1 MKQSSILFFCLL
13 FLISCFE
20 SGKDLQKK
28 QEEKQTWILTTL
40 YWQRNFGNCIK
51 TDTNANS
58 RTCSRRPL
66 GVCNH
71 NQLIVTQAE
80 VNLNFAE
87 ANALLSRTPDC
98 QESII
103 QSGILTLSATSNASS
118 ENLKSRYLFQVTES
132 CEGSGFVPSANVRLA
147 NFSEIQWLESA
158 RGKIAKAANAITA
171 NGFLP
176 QANRDKANNCL
187 RLEYID
193 WEKDLAKENVENKV
207 LLEIA
212 LP

>member
-1 MKQSSILFFCLL
+1 MKLSSIFYIFLL
-13 FLISCFE
+13 LLISCFE

-28 QEEKQTWILTTL
+28 QEENQTWILTTL

-51 TDTNANS
+51 TDSNTNTK
-58 RTCSRRPL
+58 TCSRRPL

-80 VNLNFAE
+80 VNLNLNE
-87 ANALLSRTPDC
+87 TNGLLGRTPDC
-98 QESII
+98 QESIL
-103 QSGILTLSATSNASS
+103 QSGILSLSATTNANS
-118 ENLKSRYLFQVTES
+118 ESLKSRYLFQVTES
-132 CEGSGFVPSANVRLA
+132 CEGSGYVPSANVRLA
-147 NFSEIQWLESA
+147 SFSEIQWLESV
-158 RGKIAKAANAITA
+158 RGKIAKAAHTISI

-187 RLEYID
+187 RLEFLE

-207 LLEIA
+207 LLEIT